1 MASGVEAVSLDGLAG
16 SINVHLS
23 ALEGVG
29 LTYGEMQQLAE
40 QAEAGWRG
48 QAGQNFK
55 QALDAW
61 LANYKKVHEYVD
73 LMNQKMN
80 AHLKTTTQTH
90 EATSQATSTLAS
102 GAMTPI
108 GLAGF

>member
-1 MASGVEAVSLDGLAG
+1 MAG

-61 LANYKKVHEYVD
+61 LANYQKVHEYVD
-73 LMNQKMN
+73 TLNQKMN
-80 AHLKTTTQTH
+80 AHLKTTTSTH
-90 EATSQATSTLAS
+90 EATTQATRGLAS
-102 GAMTPI
+102 VAATPI
-108 GLAGF
+108 GLQGF

>member
-1 MASGVEAVSLDGLAG
+1 MASGTEAVSLDGLAG

-61 LANYKKVHEYVD
+61 LANYQRVHEYVD
-73 LMNQKMN
+73 TLNQKMS

-90 EATSQATSTLAS
+90 EATSSVTAS
-102 GAMTPI
+102 MHSGFSDPI
-108 GLAGF
+108 GLNGF

>member
-1 MASGVEAVSLDGLAG
+1 MASAVEAVSLDGLAG

-23 ALEGVG
+23 ALEGAG
-29 LTYGEMQQLAE
+29 MTYGEMQQLAE
-40 QAEAGWRG
+40 QAEAGWQG

-61 LANYKKVHEYVD
+61 LANYKQVHDYVD
-73 LMNQKMN
+73 LLNQKMS

-90 EATSQATSTLAS
+90 EDTSSATSSLVS
-102 GAMTPI
+102 GMTTPI
-108 GLAGF
+108 GLQGF